1 MIPGSA
7 SVLVISDSHG
17 NVPALTEVLAW
28 AEAGGALSGGAKS
41 GDTGEL
47 PPLSTA
53 VFLGDGADDLAPASA
68 RAGFTL
74 SWNIVRGNVD
84 VMSFS
89 LPGAMLLEITGSSH
103 VARGNPAARSSQTIR
118 KLFLTHG
125 NAYNVG
131 EGFKTLAAAARTN
144 NAEAALFGHTHV
156 PHCEMLD
163 GILLLNPGSIGRP
176 RSKVGPTFAVLECPP
191 VGPLSAR
198 FFGLAK
204 RGKKVVPLGD
214 LEL

>member
-7 SVLVISDSHG
+7 SVLVVSDSHG
-17 NVPALTEVLAW
+17 DVAALTEVLAW
-28 AEAGGALSGGAKS
+28 AGAGGAASGSAKPGEIPRPGA
-41 GDTGEL
+41 
-47 PPLSTA
+47 A
-53 VFLGDGADDLAPASA
+53 IFLGDGADDLAPSSA
-68 RAGFTL
+68 RSGFTL

-84 VMSFS
+84 TNFS
-89 LPGAMLLEITGSSH
+89 LPGAMLLEFP
-103 VARGNPAARSSQTIR
+103 GNGQSIR

-131 EGFKTLAAAARTN
+131 ESCRTLAAAARTN

-156 PHCEMLD
+156 PHCEMRD

-176 RSKVGPTFAVLECPP
+176 RSNAGPTFAVLECPP
-191 VGPLSAR
+191 VGPLSVR

-204 RGKKVVPLGD
+204 RGKKVVPL
-214 LEL
+214 EI